1 MHLSSLASCRKL
13 RSQGGKTTQF
23 PVTIQ
28 TKKNFLIYIENNV
41 TFHFGLYLGSR
52 LYIGQFDFQRGG
64 WKKTSKD
71 PFFFF
76 GLFLFLFLFFFSPL
90 FLPSRFLH
98 VRRMAKREERCHSP
112 DPYWRDGGRAGGPHG
127 PPSHTPTYI

>member
-1 MHLSSLASCRKL
+1 M
-13 RSQGGKTTQF
+13 
-23 PVTIQ
+23 
-28 TKKNFLIYIENNV
+28 

-76 GLFLFLFLFFFSPL
+76 GLFLFFFSPL
-90 FLPSRFLH
+90 FLPSRLLH
-98 VRRMAKREERCHSP
+98 VRRMAKREERDATAP
-112 DPYWRDGGRAGGPHG
+112 ILIGGIGGGREG
-127 PPSHTPTYI
+127 TYAAVAHAYISK